1 MVYGQR
7 FIYVAALINPKQFLA
22 KQPLPDGRMSAQDEE
37 AASEGFLVT
46 PKPQK
51 MSSFPTQSTA
61 PDSSLFLLWENK
73 TELGCLLDNT
83 THATLGRRKRE
94 GEKSAGSRGQ
104 IKLWL
109 LQGGHGIQGLIGSA
123 RAQGTLSPSS
133 FPSGLT
139 QSGQVAWWLTGP
151 SELGSRLRHSAL
163 PSPTCWAPGK
173 SVILTEPQRPQP
185 LKFSWKPIKAGR
197 TTVVDN
203 IKLRPNSLRL
213 KSP

>member
-1 MVYGQR
+1 MVGC
-7 FIYVAALINPKQFLA
+7 
-22 KQPLPDGRMSAQDEE
+22 QPQDEE

-46 PKPQK
+46 LKPQK

-109 LQGGHGIQGLIGSA
+109 LQRSHGIQGLIGSA
-123 RAQGTLSPSS
+123 RAQGALRPRA
-133 FPSGLT
+133 SGLT
-139 QSGQVAWWLTGP
+139 QSGQVARWLTGP
-151 SELGSRLRHSAL
+151 SKLGSRLRHSAL
-163 PSPTCWAPGK
+163 PSPTC
-173 SVILTEPQRPQP
+173 
-185 LKFSWKPIKAGR
+185 
-197 TTVVDN
+197 
-203 IKLRPNSLRL
+203 
-213 KSP
+213 